1 MYIINSENLT
11 NVRIFSEKIG
21 EWLIEHKI
29 PVLSKNEK
37 GYVFANTRLL
47 KSDNMIGFISST
59 QKALKS
65 TVNFNPSTTPFI
77 LLKASLG
84 TLTKYAPHTYA
95 QYNSLV

>member
-1 MYIINSENLT
+1 MYIINSKNLT

-47 KSDNMIGFISST
+47 KS
-59 QKALKS
+59 ALE
-65 TVNFNPSTTPFI
+65 NLPSN
-77 LLKASLG
+77 LKGGAIIE
-84 TLTKYAPHTYA
+84 
-95 QYNSLV
+95 